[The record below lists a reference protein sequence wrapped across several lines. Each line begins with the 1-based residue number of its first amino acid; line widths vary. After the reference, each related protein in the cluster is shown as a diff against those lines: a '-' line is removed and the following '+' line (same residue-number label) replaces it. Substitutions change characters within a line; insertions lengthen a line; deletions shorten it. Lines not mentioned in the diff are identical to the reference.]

1 MAIRKRSMYLIYL
14 FYGCLLTGVLLVV
27 RFPAETLRQ
36 YCAGAVERVLPG
48 ATCSIGRID
57 YDFPLA
63 LRIRDIRV
71 TLTHKPEEVLLFIK
85 HLSVDVEPRQKSCRL
100 LAEAY
105 DGRHGCRLLIKGD
118 TLVLEDFKIH
128 HFDLGQ
134 WGALQTLL
142 GRKVSGFLDV
152 TGAYAGSLGK
162 LMAGEAK
169 GAVAVR
175 EGSMELLQPILSLN
189 TLNFQN
195 VETEFHMKEQ
205 TVTMRKGNFHGSE
218 FNGTFSGTFRVIDP
232 LGSGTLGVSGIL
244 TPLSLADV
252 DPRWKNRATILQTR
266 YKQATL
272 PFVISGTLAGPLFR
286 FGG

>member
-36 YCAGAVERVLPG
+36 YCAGAVEKVLPG
-48 ATCSIGRID
+48 TTCSIGRID

-63 LRIRDIRV
+63 FRIRDIRV
-71 TLTHKPEEVLLFIK
+71 TLKRQPEDVLFVIK
-85 HLSVDVEPRQKSCRL
+85 HLSGNVEPRQSSCRL
-100 LAEAY
+100 SAEAY
-105 DGRHGCRLLIKGD
+105 DGRHECRLLIKGD
-118 TLVLEDFKIH
+118 TLTLADIKIH
-128 HFDLGQ
+128 HLDLGQ
-134 WGALQTLL
+134 WGTLQRLL
-142 GRKVSGFLDV
+142 GRKVTGFLDV
-152 TGAYAGSLGK
+152 TGAYAGRLGK

-169 GAVAVR
+169 GVVAVR

-189 TLNFQN
+189 TVNFQN
-195 VETEFHMKEQ
+195 VETEFQ
-205 TVTMRKGNFHGSE
+205 LRDQLVTMQKGNYHGAE
-218 FNGTFSGTFRVIDP
+218 LNGAFSGTFRVSDP
-232 LGSGTLGVSGIL
+232 LGSGTLEVSGNL

-252 DPRWKNRATILQTR
+252 DPRLKNRATILQTR